1 MRRRGCLPTRRAGL
15 GPTRFLLARRL
26 SSYRPG
32 PRLALT
38 FRGPGSRARSPSARP
53 SQSATSGASSSSD
66 SRPTIRRAVSSSGSC
81 STSSTTSPIRSR
93 TAESTCECSS
103 WRATSSR
110 RRSIGSSP
118 GRLLPSRLALERG
131 HVAPIAPRKVCSDSA
146 SSSVAGA
153 EPRWH
158 RPSPPAGMVREEC
171 RSSSAAPQPRLL
183 FPVDADAGCRAASL
197 APRAPRLALR
207 CAATGG

>member
-1 MRRRGCLPTRRAGL
+1 MRRRGYPPTRRAEL
-15 GPTRFLLARRL
+15 GPTRFLLACRL

-38 FRGPGSRARSPSARP
+38 FRGPGSRARSPSARR
-53 SQSATSGASSSSD
+53 ASRQRVGRAP
-66 SRPTIRRAVSSSGSC
+66 RPIVADD
-81 STSSTTSPIRSR
+81 
-93 TAESTCECSS
+93 
-103 WRATSSR
+103 
-110 RRSIGSSP
+110 SP
-118 GRLLPSRLALERG
+118 GRLLERLVLDLQHDLRYPFAHRGVDVRVLVLAGYLVPQTVDRVVRRRLLPSRLALERG

-171 RSSSAAPQPRLL
+171 RSSSAVPQPRLL